1 MKRATQYIFFIAT
14 LFYCSSLSA
23 QKDTVQTLL
32 KPVKLNIHYSYLQ
45 WELGYNDFF
54 FGNTAIGGIG
64 LDLFGIV
71 FNNDADIAFGFDEG
85 GTGGGYRM
93 GLVKVERLLSY
104 SDFYI
109 KAEPMLFPDKLI
121 NLAMP
126 LKFGAANLSY
136 TDTAAITYN
145 RRRRTKSYSFTMFEP
160 GLFAYVNVFRK
171 LSIGAGL
178 SYRIALSSLSSPPIS
193 DYDNF
198 TFSVLLRF
206 KIYTRNKRKLAAQK
220 DEYYTPDDRF
230 K

>member
-1 MKRATQYIFFIAT
+1 MKRAKQYIFFIAT
-14 LFYCSSLSA
+14 LFYCNQLSA

-45 WELGYNDFF
+45 WELGYNGFLF
-54 FGNTAIGGIG
+54 SNTYIGGVGMDI
-64 LDLFGIV
+64 FGIV
-71 FNNDADIAFGFDEG
+71 FNNDADIAFGFDQG

-93 GLVKVERLLSY
+93 GLIKAVRLLSY

-126 LKFGAANLSY
+126 LKYGTATLSY
-136 TDTAAITYN
+136 SDTAAITYN

-160 GLFAYVNVFRK
+160 GLFAYVNVFRR

-198 TFSVLLRF
+198 TFSAMLRF
-206 KIYTRNKRKLAAQK
+206 KIYTRNKRKLAAKKNQ
-220 DEYYTPDDRF
+220 YYAPGDRF
-230 K
+230 Q